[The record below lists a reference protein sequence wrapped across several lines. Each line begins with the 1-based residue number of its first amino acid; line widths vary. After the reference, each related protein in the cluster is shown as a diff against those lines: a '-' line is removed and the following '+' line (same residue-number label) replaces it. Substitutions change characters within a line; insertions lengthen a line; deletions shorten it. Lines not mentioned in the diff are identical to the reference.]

1 LTKPDHTPGSEC
13 SATHSPECRPA
24 TCRWR
29 CALEVIDELLGE
41 PGAVNGDE
49 MDRLLDL
56 RYLLRRAEDAEGAL
70 RLFCDLR
77 RRLEHR
83 HYLAFFRLRRWLE
96 NRLVAEVRV
105 CPAAEARRVP
115 VKLGHYCVEA
125 LRRVCLCAALG
136 AGSILL
142 APRLRFVFS
151 PVAPAPSPGL
161 ATPSGVAA
169 SAVGVLA

>member
-1 LTKPDHTPGSEC
+1 LTKPGHTTNSEC
-13 SATHSPECRPA
+13 SATHSVECGPA
-24 TCRWR
+24 SCRWR
-29 CALEVIDELLGE
+29 CALEVIDELLSE
-41 PGAVNGDE
+41 PGAVSGDE

-77 RRLEHR
+77 RRLEQR

-96 NRLVAEVRV
+96 NRLVAEVRI
-105 CPAAEARRVP
+105 CPAAEPQRVR

-125 LRRVCLCAALG
+125 LRRVSLCAALG
-136 AGSILL
+136 EGSVLL

-151 PVAPAPSPGL
+151 PASVPAPP
-161 ATPSGVAA
+161 AA
-169 SAVGVLA
+169 NVLAAHE